1 MRSAMS
7 LTLTTLYNNFG
18 KSGGLMAFKVR
29 VKCIVHS
36 VVSLDLSTQYIY
48 FGKSGGL
55 VAFNVHVDSAVLCH

>member
-18 KSGGLMAFKVR
+18 KSGGL
-29 VKCIVHS
+29 
-36 VVSLDLSTQYIY
+36 
-48 FGKSGGL
+48 